1 MVGYSKLKE
10 LDINDLFNGKQKN
23 EEMEAKLI
31 KLDSKTDNLEVTE
44 ESNVYDDIPI
54 DLRKERR
61 TQAYKETMSIDIENI
76 DTFETINIVNTI
88 KWRPIFEVID
98 EAYFIGSKIFS
109 DDFIIECKDN
119 SNEAHDI
126 PREVKNNNNR
136 MAI

>member
-10 LDINDLFNGKQKN
+10 LDINDSFKRKQKN

-44 ESNVYDDIPI
+44 ESNVYEDNLI

>member
-10 LDINDLFNGKQKN
+10 LDINDSFKRKQKN